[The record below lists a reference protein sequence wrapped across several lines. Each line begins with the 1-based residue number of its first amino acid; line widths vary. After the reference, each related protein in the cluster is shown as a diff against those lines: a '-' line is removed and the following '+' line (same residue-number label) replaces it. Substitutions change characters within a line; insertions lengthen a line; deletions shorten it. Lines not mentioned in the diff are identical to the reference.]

1 MRGQN
6 DSFFKFQFK
15 LVHFFSTKSRF
26 LYMRDLWYVSC
37 FFVPSPEMCSRY
49 VWENPRSR
57 TGNSQQEREF
67 LLFEFT
73 SKQKKL
79 SAKKTAA
86 VSVTYPITFS
96 LISAQAFSGWEPEQC
111 KSPLPQLT
119 EGGIVQNRSRPGEGD
134 TEPTQGVEEPGEQ
147 LQEGRINPKCS

>member
-1 MRGQN
+1 MTLFLN
-6 DSFFKFQFK
+6 SNSN
-15 LVHFFSTKSRF
+15 LSTSLALKADF
-26 LYMRDLWYVSC
+26 YTWEIFGMWAV

-134 TEPTQGVEEPGEQ
+134 TRESKSRVSNSRRGE
-147 LQEGRINPKCS
+147 